1 MKKILFILTAFI
13 FSFFSLSAQWT
24 CETLDPEFDD
34 ALKIAYTEMN
44 NRAKLMIG
52 EYMLMEKY
60 EKFGS
65 QQLSGPDDLWDLIDI
80 GEYDKEEMEERIA
93 DYRDYSKE
101 NQFYTQFFDLGNI
114 PIVLEGNFRYYSYDD
129 DYYAVYS
136 FEVSFKLG
144 EIFKKYK
151 SENDFYVSYKY
162 DRKSGI
168 GCYYIE
174 WPSKEFWRDFRAASS
189 VKIRIKHNRDSDYQY
204 YEFNMSGSSKAFNYV
219 TAGHR
224 VVWMEDVAEEY
235 GNYLEDILVKK
246 QVEQL
251 RRIKVR
257 EAEEVERQKE
267 STKPDWQSE
276 YEAEKQRYMA
286 SHTPPHELK
295 LECKSRHLSMEH
307 PHFELYPLSNS
318 VICDSRYD
326 FFDVGYDTILNMLN
340 LCPCLDDQ
348 ISDIDMN
355 HELYSKS
362 FDWNLDGIHIL
373 GNDSKEIVVPF
384 ESIPQYKWDKRYC
397 ASLYFGD
404 NAALWGT
411 EAIDSLEKYQL
422 IWTQNPLKLIVKE
435 HDKTLEFVVQDWG
448 VDGEWM
454 HGNYNFNWYYRV
466 LSEYGEEYV
475 VSFNDY
481 VVDSGD
487 IENDDDD
494 VIEYFSNIGNV
505 LLFDHWK
512 NKIPA
517 NIFFRHT
524 DLDAFDVFEIK
535 K

>member
-1 MKKILFILTAFI
+1 MKKILFILTTLI
-13 FSFFSLSAQWT
+13 LSSFSLSAQWT
-24 CETLDPEFDD
+24 CKTLDPEFDD
-34 ALKIAYTEMN
+34 AERIAYTEEN
-44 NRAKLMIG
+44 NRAQLMIG
-52 EYMLMEKY
+52 EWMP
-60 EKFGS
+60 FF
-65 QQLSGPDDLWDLIDI
+65 
-80 GEYDKEEMEERIA
+80 
-93 DYRDYSKE
+93 DYSIWCSDFQSFDDKIFKLINRISNGRYAGE
-101 NQFYTQFFDLGNI
+101 EVLHFLSELDESYESDFLSMSCVNAINQHVDDDESFGNI
-114 PIVLEGNFRYYSYDD
+114 PLIL
-129 DYYAVYS
+129 AVDHYR
-136 FEVSFKLG
+136 KLQAPYRFDISLKVG
-144 EIFKKYK
+144 TGYNHYK
-151 SENDFYVSYKY
+151 SDMDFNVSYVWSENEKV
-162 DRKSGI
+162 G
-168 GCYYIE
+168 YYRIE
-174 WPSKEFWRDFRAASS
+174 WLSRDFWSDFRAASS
-189 VKIRIKHNRDSDYQY
+189 VKIRIKQNRDSDYQY
-204 YEFNMSGSSKAFNYV
+204 YEFSMSGSSKAFNFV
-219 TAGHR
+219 TLGHK
-224 VVWMEDVAEEY
+224 VVWMDDVAEC
-235 GNYLEDILVKK
+235 L
-246 QVEQL
+246 
-251 RRIKVR
+251 IKVFEVMKAK
-257 EAEEVERQKE
+257 EAQKQE

-276 YEAEKQRYMA
+276 FEAEKQRYMA

-454 HGNYNFNWYYRV
+454 HGHYNFNWYYRV

-475 VSFNDY
+475 VSFDDY
-481 VVDSGD
+481 VKDWDD
-487 IENDDDD
+487 IEN
-494 VIEYFSNIGNV
+494 VEYLTNIGNV

-524 DLDAFDVFEIK
+524 DMHAYDVFEIK

>member
-1 MKKILFILTAFI
+1 MKKILFILTALI
-13 FSFFSLSAQWT
+13 FSSFSLSAQWT

-34 ALKIAYTEMN
+34 AKRVAYTKENNSAQLVMGECLSISEYQYWCSEYGSLEDKFYNAILKISNGTYAGEEVIDYILDLDEHDYENMSCV
-44 NRAKLMIG
+44 RALRAQGIG
-52 EYMLMEKY
+52 IM
-60 EKFGS
+60 S
-65 QQLSGPDDLWDLIDI
+65 IV
-80 GEYDKEEMEERIA
+80 
-93 DYRDYSKE
+93 
-101 NQFYTQFFDLGNI
+101 NI
-114 PIVLEGNFRYYSYDD
+114 PLIL
-129 DYYAVYS
+129 AVDHYRKFQKPYS
-136 FEVSFKLG
+136 FDISLKVG
-144 EIFKKYK
+144 TDYNHYK
-151 SENDFYVSYKY
+151 SGTDFDVSYEWGKNV
-162 DRKSGI
+162 G
-168 GCYYIE
+168 YYRIK
-174 WPSKEFWRDFRAASS
+174 WLSKDFWKDFRAASS
-189 VKIRIKHNRDSDYQY
+189 AKIRIKQNWDSDYQY
-204 YEFNMSGSSKAFNYV
+204 YEFSMSGSLNAFNYV
-219 TAGHR
+219 TIGHE
-224 VVWMEDVAEEY
+224 VVWMED
-235 GNYLEDILVKK
+235 LVECFFKVFETMKAKEAQK
-246 QVEQL
+246 Q
-251 RRIKVR
+251 
-257 EAEEVERQKE
+257 E

-276 YEAEKQRYMA
+276 FEAEKQRYMA

-295 LECKSRHLSMEH
+295 LECKSRHLVMEH

-397 ASLYFGD
+397 ASLYSGD

-454 HGNYNFNWYYRV
+454 HGQYNFNWYYRV

-475 VSFNDY
+475 VSFDDY
-481 VVDSGD
+481 VKDWDD
-487 IENDDDD
+487 IEN
-494 VIEYFSNIGNV
+494 VEYLSNIGNV

-512 NKIPA
+512 KKIPA

-524 DLDAFDVFEIK
+524 DIHAYDVFEIK